1 MTTRRRTPPRWLRE
15 ANMADDRSLAQM
27 FVDAFNHD
35 LRQSRCAARVE
46 AHPDGSPGFLRLL
59 DSSGQE
65 IGIIPDTVTPEIV
78 AAVVRIHARAVSE
91 GMGQGRAQ
99 AFEQLRR
106 LIGAAP
112 EQGS

>member
-1 MTTRRRTPPRWLRE
+1 M
-15 ANMADDRSLAQM
+15 
-27 FVDAFNHD
+27 DA
-35 LRQSRCAARVE
+35 
-46 AHPDGSPGFLRLL
+46 PGFFRLL
-59 DSSGQE
+59 DMSGRE

-78 AAVVRIHARAVSE
+78 AAIVRIHARAVSE
-91 GMGQGRAQ
+91 GMGRGRAQ

>member
-1 MTTRRRTPPRWLRE
+1 MTEDRT
-15 ANMADDRSLAQM
+15 SAQL
-27 FVDAFNHD
+27 FADAFNRA
-35 LRQSRCAARVE
+35 LRQARCSARVE
-46 AHPDGSPGFLRLL
+46 AHPDRAPGFFRLL

-65 IGIIPDTVTPEIV
+65 MGIIPDTVTAAIV
-78 AAVVRIHARAVSE
+78 AAITRIHAQAISE
-91 GMGQGRAQ
+91 GMGRGRAQ

>member
-1 MTTRRRTPPRWLRE
+1 
-15 ANMADDRSLAQM
+15 MADDRSLAQM
-27 FVDAFNHD
+27 FVDAFNHA

-46 AHPDGSPGFLRLL
+46 AHPDESPGFLRLL

-78 AAVVRIHARAVSE
+78 AAIARIHAQAISE
-91 GMGQGRAQ
+91 GMGRGRVQ